1 MDTWLRTYVSAYTNR
16 CLSILQLFVFLN
28 EFKYDST

>member
-1 MDTWLRTYVSAYTNR
+1 MYTDKYLSSYNYTNR